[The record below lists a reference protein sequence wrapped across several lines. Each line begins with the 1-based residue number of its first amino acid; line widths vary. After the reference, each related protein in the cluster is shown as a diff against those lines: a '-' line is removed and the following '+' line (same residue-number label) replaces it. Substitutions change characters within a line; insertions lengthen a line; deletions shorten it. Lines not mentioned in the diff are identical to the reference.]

1 MQRAIAFLSIA
12 AVLLFAGA
20 VYASGIELEGA
31 SYAGHLYVDAQTGN
45 IVTNIGGDQAP
56 AAGTDVYSNV
66 ASAANAA
73 ISSTALASIWG
84 DRFTTTGVGVLS
96 QNDLTIYN
104 SSSSAGT
111 LSSCNIAVNFY
122 NGATS
127 AFIGGY
133 TGSINFGSTPLGV
146 GFYTIVTFIN
156 LETLGTPINLTV
168 NDIIETQQLTAKT
181 GAANRFG
188 IASLDPVTIGLGTQ
202 PMYINSSTIGP
213 AGFYNIVAPPANS
226 NPGYRVNV
234 LQAIRTEPTTW
245 GKVKSLYR

>member
-1 MQRAIAFLSIA
+1 MQKVIAFLAIA
-12 AVLLFAGA
+12 AVLVFAGA
-20 VYASGIELEGA
+20 AFASDLTSEPA
-31 SYAGHLYVDAQTGN
+31 QFAGHIYVDAQTGN
-45 IVTNIGGDQAP
+45 IVYNTGADPSA

-66 ASAANAA
+66 LSAANAA
-73 ISSTALASIWG
+73 ISSTSLTSIWG

-104 SSSSAGT
+104 SSSSLGSLLT
-111 LSSCNIAVNFY
+111 CNVSVSFF

-133 TGSINFGSTPLGV
+133 SGTITFGTGLGV

-156 LETLGTPINLTV
+156 LETLVTPINLSV
-168 NDIIETQQLTAKT
+168 NDIIETQTVTSKT
-181 GAANRFG
+181 GTANRLG
-188 IASLDPVTIGLGTQ
+188 VASLDPVTVGLGTVS
-202 PMYINSSTIGP
+202 MYINSSTIGAP
-213 AGFYNIVAPPANS
+213 GYYNIVAGNS

-234 LQAIRTEPTTW
+234 FQAVPTTPTTW

>member
-1 MQRAIAFLSIA
+1 MQKAIAFLSIA

-20 VYASGIELEGA
+20 VFASGITTEPAE
-31 SYAGHLYVDAQTGN
+31 YAGHIYVDAQTGN
-45 IVTNIGGDQAP
+45 IVANIGGDQAP

-73 ISSTALASIWG
+73 ISSTSLASIWG
-84 DRFTTTGVGVLS
+84 DRFTTTGVGILS

-104 SSSSAGT
+104 SSSSAGP

-122 NGATS
+122 NGVTS

-133 TGSINFGSTPLGV
+133 TGTINFSSPLGV
-146 GFYTIVTFIN
+146 GFYAIVTFIN

-168 NDIIETQQLTAKT
+168 NDIIETQNLTAKT
-181 GAANRFG
+181 GTANRFG
-188 IASLDPVTIGLGTQ
+188 VVSLDPVTIGLGTQ

-213 AGFYNIVAPPANS
+213 AGFYNIIAPPANS
-226 NPGYRVNV
+226 NPGYRVNL